1 MPSESSSTLQHI
13 TAVLDSFSASQ
24 PELGVREVARL
35 TNLSPST
42 AGRLMLDLKDAGIL
56 QQNPTTRAYS
66 LGSKILVWAGVYTS
80 TLDLRT
86 VALPYME
93 DLRQKTG
100 ETISLY
106 LLDGMER
113 LCIERME
120 SHHTVRMV
128 PRLGKR
134 LPLHAG
140 SGGKAMLAFLPEA
153 QIEAILNQGNLTVFT
168 AATMVDPQAL
178 CEELKKVR
186 QKGYAVSV
194 GEWLTDASGVATP
207 IFGRTGDVIGAV
219 SISGPTSR
227 LTSNQIEEY
236 ADALLHAADEIS
248 LQLGYTGEKISTLR
262 EEPHEY

>member
-1 MPSESSSTLQHI
+1 MPSASSSTLQHI

-42 AGRLMLDLKDAGIL
+42 AGRLMADLKDAGIL
-56 QQNPTTRAYS
+56 QQNPATRAYS

-86 VALPYME
+86 AALPYME

-140 SGGKAMLAFLPEA
+140 SGGKAMLAFLTEA
-153 QIEAILNQGNLTVFT
+153 QIESVLTQGNLTAFT
-168 AATMVDPQAL
+168 SATMVNPQML
-178 CEELKKVR
+178 RDELEKVR
-186 QKGYAVSV
+186 RKGYAISM
-194 GEWLTDASGVATP
+194 GEWLTDASGVAAP
-207 IFGRTGDVIGAV
+207 IFGRTGSVIGAV

-227 LTSNQIEEY
+227 LTPDRIEEY
-236 ADALLHAADEIS
+236 TDALLQAADDIS
-248 LQLGYTGEKISTLR
+248 LQMGYTGVKISTLR
-262 EEPHEY
+262 EEPHEC